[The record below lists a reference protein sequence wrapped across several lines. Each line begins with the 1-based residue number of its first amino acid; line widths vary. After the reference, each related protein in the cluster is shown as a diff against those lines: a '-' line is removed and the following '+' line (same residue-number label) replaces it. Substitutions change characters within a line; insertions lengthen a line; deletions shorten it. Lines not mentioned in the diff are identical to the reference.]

1 MSPETIDL
9 IQKGGTLVF
18 ALIVIGWLLVDRN
31 RLLKSL
37 GDKDAIIAEK
47 DDKLAALSE
56 RTIVTMIEFK
66 TLLQSVADLLMQKR
80 R

>member
-1 MSPETIDL
+1 MLSPETL
-9 IQKGGTLVF
+9 TAVKEGGVPVLLMI
-18 ALIVIGWLLVDRN
+18 AIVWLAADRN
-31 RLLKSL
+31 RLIRSIAE
-37 GDKDAIIAEK
+37 KDALIGEK

-66 TLLQSVADLLMQKR
+66 TLLQSVADLLVKR